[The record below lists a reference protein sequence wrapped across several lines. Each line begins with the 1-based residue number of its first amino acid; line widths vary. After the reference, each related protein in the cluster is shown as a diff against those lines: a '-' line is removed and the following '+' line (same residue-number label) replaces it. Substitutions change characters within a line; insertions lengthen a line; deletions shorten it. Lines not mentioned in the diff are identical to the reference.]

1 MPWHPSPLIR
11 LASKEQ
17 NRILD
22 RKINDWRK
30 SAPLDVK
37 AVHRV
42 DARLAKHGKTSLTGE
57 EAMALAEFYRTA
69 SLHLCVEGI
78 PERFEGHRCVDV
90 ALRYYKMAEKHLP
103 MYNKFEAKA
112 ALLGL
117 QDMHNIA
124 VPKTRRALIAMIQR
138 TDVDAYYV
146 ALTLL
151 MSYTCSFKRLPK
163 TAIVAAESVIDR
175 YEKQAAELRKEIEEG
190 RKPNDRLKAR

>member
-1 MPWHPSPLIR
+1 MPWHSSPLIQ
-11 LASKEQ
+11 LASSEQ

-22 RKINDWRK
+22 RKINEWRK

-42 DARLAKHGKTSLTGE
+42 DARLAKHGKKPLTGE

-69 SLHLCVEGI
+69 SRHLCVEGI
-78 PERFEGHRCVDV
+78 PERIEGHRCVDL
-90 ALRYYKMAEKHLP
+90 ALRYYKMAEKRLP

-112 ALLGL
+112 ALLSL

-124 VPKTRRALIAMIQR
+124 VAKTRRELIAMIQR
-138 TDVDAYYV
+138 TDVDAYDV

-151 MSYTCSFKRLPK
+151 LSYTCSFKRLPK
-163 TAIVAAESVIDR
+163 TAIAAVESVINR
-175 YEKQAAELRKEIEEG
+175 YEKEIAKLREEIELG
-190 RKPNDRLKAR
+190 RNPIDPCKA